1 MKWTKKEQKQLIIF
15 SLTAFGLPVLMG
27 CLMGYSFYQGNDVS
41 VFANAHMFY
50 PASGVM
56 LALISTREKGQKLP
70 LKFYFGFLISGIV
83 MIGSCLASIF
93 IPEYPWAL
101 LCQYPIIISSI
112 ICLIL
117 LFLEKKEVRAA
128 YGLKF
133 TGRKKAKSWWYVLL
147 FFILYLSRLVIAC
160 AIGGQME
167 GLAAIVTDPLTYTT
181 LFTLLVLFF
190 LTYTG
195 FFGEEYGWR
204 YFFQPLL
211 QKRFGPK
218 GGVILLGILW
228 GLWHLPLNI
237 FFYSPDTWVAS
248 VILQVINCI
257 GFAIFFGYGYMKTG
271 NIWVAVMMHYI
282 NNNMIAVISGV
293 EAVSNQ
299 VIRWADIP
307 LSILLNL
314 VFMVFIFSK
323 VYKKESP
330 AASDSVSN

>member
-117 LFLEKKEVRAA
+117 LFLEKRRSA
-128 YGLKF
+128 
-133 TGRKKAKSWWYVLL
+133 
-147 FFILYLSRLVIAC
+147 
-160 AIGGQME
+160 
-167 GLAAIVTDPLTYTT
+167 PLT
-181 LFTLLVLFF
+181 
-190 LTYTG
+190 
-195 FFGEEYGWR
+195 
-204 YFFQPLL
+204 
-211 QKRFGPK
+211 
-218 GGVILLGILW
+218 
-228 GLWHLPLNI
+228 
-237 FFYSPDTWVAS
+237 D
-248 VILQVINCI
+248 
-257 GFAIFFGYGYMKTG
+257 
-271 NIWVAVMMHYI
+271 
-282 NNNMIAVISGV
+282 
-293 EAVSNQ
+293 
-299 VIRWADIP
+299 
-307 LSILLNL
+307 LNL
-314 VFMVFIFSK
+314 PAEKKRNPGGMCCCFLFSI
-323 VYKKESP
+323 SQ
-330 AASDSVSN
+330 DL

>member
-15 SLTAFGLPVLMG
+15 VLTAFGLPVLMG
-27 CLMGYSFYQGNDVS
+27 CLMGISFYQGNDVS

-56 LALISTREKGQKLP
+56 LALIFTREKGQKLP
-70 LKFYFGFLISGIV
+70 LKFYFGFLVSCVV
-83 MIGSCLASIF
+83 MIGSCLASII
-93 IPEYPWAL
+93 IPEYSWAI

-117 LFLEKKEVRAA
+117 LFLEKKDVRTS

-133 TGRKKAKSWWYVLL
+133 TGRKGAKSWWYVLL
-147 FFILYLSRLVIAC
+147 FFILYLLRLVISC
-160 AIGGQME
+160 AIGGQMSA
-167 GLAAIVTDPLTYTT
+167 LATIFTDPVTYSTIMVLLVFFFITYTA
-181 LFTLLVLFF
+181 
-190 LTYTG
+190 

-218 GGVILLGILW
+218 GGVILLGVLW

-237 FFYSPDTWVAS
+237 FFYSPETWIAS
-248 VILQVINCI
+248 VMLQVINCI
-257 GFAIFFGYGYMKTG
+257 GFAIFFGYGYMKTE

-282 NNNMIAVISGV
+282 NNNMIAVISGA

-323 VYKKESP
+323 VYKKESL
-330 AASDSVSN
+330 AASDSVSD

>member
-1 MKWTKKEQKQLIIF
+1 M
-15 SLTAFGLPVLMG
+15 
-27 CLMGYSFYQGNDVS
+27 
-41 VFANAHMFY
+41 
-50 PASGVM
+50 
-56 LALISTREKGQKLP
+56 
-70 LKFYFGFLISGIV
+70 
-83 MIGSCLASIF
+83 
-93 IPEYPWAL
+93 
-101 LCQYPIIISSI
+101 
-112 ICLIL
+112 
-117 LFLEKKEVRAA
+117 
-128 YGLKF
+128 
-133 TGRKKAKSWWYVLL
+133 
-147 FFILYLSRLVIAC
+147 
-160 AIGGQME
+160 
-167 GLAAIVTDPLTYTT
+167 
-181 LFTLLVLFF
+181 
-190 LTYTG
+190 
-195 FFGEEYGWR
+195 
-204 YFFQPLL
+204 
-211 QKRFGPK
+211 
-218 GGVILLGILW
+218 ILLGILW